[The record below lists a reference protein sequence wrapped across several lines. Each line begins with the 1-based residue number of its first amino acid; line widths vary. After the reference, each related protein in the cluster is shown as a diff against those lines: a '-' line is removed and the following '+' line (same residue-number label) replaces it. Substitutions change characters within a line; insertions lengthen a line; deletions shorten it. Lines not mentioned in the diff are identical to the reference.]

1 MMLLQCWRHRTALDE
16 LARGGDQGS
25 VSLSAQ
31 RHFATCAR
39 CAGRNAERRAL
50 SRALAAVSE
59 ESASDEAPAR
69 LEAVLVAALRR
80 QKAQPPRARSVGHPS
95 RRRAALVPALAATA
109 ALALAAHA
117 VGRRP
122 TAAPS
127 PRAEAAAPETFG
139 SDFMPLAYADDR
151 VSLEGGQVVRVRV
164 PRAALLSLGWPLAED
179 EAPET
184 MTADVL
190 LGHDGVARAIRF
202 VR

>member
-1 MMLLQCWRHRTALDE
+1 MKLLQCWRHRTALDE
-16 LARGGDQGS
+16 LGRGADEGS
-25 VSLSAQ
+25 APLLAQ

-39 CAGRNAERRAL
+39 CAGRIAERRAL
-50 SRALAAVSE
+50 ARALAAVAE
-59 ESASDEAPAR
+59 QSAGDEAPAR
-69 LEAVLVAALRR
+69 VEAALLVAFRR
-80 QKAQPPRARSVGHPS
+80 RSAEPPRARSADRPS
-95 RRRAALVPALAATA
+95 RRRSALVPALAAAA
-109 ALALAAHA
+109 ALAMAAHA
-117 VGRRP
+117 VARRP
-122 TAAPS
+122 SAP
-127 PRAEAAAPETFG
+127 PRPTEQADLGETLA
-139 SDFMPLAYADDR
+139 SDFVPLSYADDT